1 MLPVHIESAWH
12 RGRKWK
18 VGVIKVFI
26 NGIVSNILPKK
37 ILKST
42 IPVVTKWTYSEFVFY
57 EEFII
62 LFILQ
67 LQWSWDVESFSK
79 GVSNA
84 CGYCCVW
91 AGLAVCLLFFSLL
104 SNISE
109 TNKPFI
115 SMKMREGEEW
125 SSPDSLKGTFSRNK
139 NFCSL
144 S

>member
-1 MLPVHIESAWH
+1 MPAGTAVYGLV
-12 RGRKWK
+12 
-18 VGVIKVFI
+18 
-26 NGIVSNILPKK
+26 L
-37 ILKST
+37 L
-42 IPVVTKWTYSEFVFY
+42 Y
-57 EEFII
+57 
-62 LFILQ
+62 
-67 LQWSWDVESFSK
+67 
-79 GVSNA
+79 A
-84 CGYCCVW
+84 CC
-91 AGLAVCLLFFSLL
+91 FFSLL